1 MGQITFEN
9 YDRRIHQI
17 LTFLEKNG
25 LASLEEADS
34 VCRNAGLDVA
44 GTVRG
49 IQPICFQD
57 APWAYVVGAAAAL
70 KRGDPSPGAVAATL
84 GEGLQSFCLPGSVS
98 AQREIGLGHGKLAA
112 MVLSDDVRC
121 FAFLAGHPRAARIVG
136 ALMHTAPSDL
146 PCHRV
151 LYKDG
156 SLCPGEVFGGPAR
169 QREMLES
176 EGISFLSD
184 GRADMKQHLWHP
196 IFEAE

>member
-1 MGQITFEN
+1 MVTNEFRKRVYEITAQIPRGKVSCYGQI
-9 YDRRIHQI
+9 
-17 LTFLEKNG
+17 
-25 LASLEEADS
+25 
-34 VCRNAGLDVA
+34 
-44 GTVRG
+44 
-49 IQPICFQD
+49 
-57 APWAYVVGAAAAL
+57 
-70 KRGDPSPGAVAATL
+70 
-84 GEGLQSFCLPGSVS
+84 
-98 AQREIGLGHGKLAA
+98 
-112 MVLSDDVRC
+112 
-121 FAFLAGHPRAARIVG
+121 AFLAGHPRAARIVG